1 VGGIVLV
8 DLALSGDNAL
18 VIGSAAATLPVAQRR
33 MAIVLGGVMAIA
45 LRISLGLA
53 ATLLLGIPLLQ
64 TLGGAVLL
72 IIAVRLLAA
81 STKQEDTAKPLP
93 MAAARRSG
101 HSYSFAGA
109 LATIVVADVTMSL
122 DNVLAVGAL
131 AAGNLLLLAIGL
143 LLSMSLLLIGS
154 TLVARLID
162 RLPWL
167 MDIAALVL
175 GWTAAHMI
183 LEDPRMSPALS
194 HLPRHDVLVPAI
206 ALALVLATDLYLHRR
221 RAQRQWR
228 KHHGVAKVD

>member
-1 VGGIVLV
+1 VGGIVLI

-18 VIGSAAATLPVAQRR
+18 VIGSAAATLPAAQRR
-33 MAIVLGGVMAIA
+33 MAIVLGGVMAIV
-45 LRISLGLA
+45 LRIALGMA

-72 IIAVRLLAA
+72 VIAVRLLAA
-81 STKQEDTAKPLP
+81 SKKEEDTAKPHS
-93 MAAARRSG
+93 MAATPRSG
-101 HSYSFAGA
+101 RSYSFAGA
-109 LATIVVADVTMSL
+109 LATIIAADVTMSL

-131 AAGNLLLLAIGL
+131 AEGNLMLLAIGL

-194 HLPRHDVLVPAI
+194 HLPRHDVLVPAVI
-206 ALALVLATDLYLHRR
+206 LALILAADLYLHRR
-221 RAQRQWR
+221 RAQRLWHT
-228 KHHGVAKVD
+228 HHGVAKVD